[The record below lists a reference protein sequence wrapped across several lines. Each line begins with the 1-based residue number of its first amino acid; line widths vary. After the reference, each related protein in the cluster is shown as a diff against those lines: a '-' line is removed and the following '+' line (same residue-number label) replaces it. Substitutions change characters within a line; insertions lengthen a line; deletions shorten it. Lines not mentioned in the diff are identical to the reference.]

1 MGESGAGG
9 TSSTIS
15 RRKSLKKSLR
25 ESFRKLRRGRS
36 QKPGAKKPDTSAP
49 VGGITSR
56 QLAATTVDD
65 DLADGALHR
74 PIERQVESREFKP
87 VDDIPASVIRY
98 IYFVRTHITSNQ
110 QQTNSMWV
118 GTNTGII
125 YIYALQFV
133 AGSGAAAGPG
143 PSASGSKSI
152 SGKLI
157 ISFFLKILKI
167 FCPDFL
173 ISKETFRIKL
183 NQNMKY
189 LFLIICARK
198 FLNLK

>member
-1 MGESGAGG
+1 MGEAGAGG

-36 QKPGAKKPDTSAP
+36 QKPGAKKPDTAAP
-49 VGGITSR
+49 GAGGITSR
-56 QLAATTVDD
+56 QLAAAAVDD
-65 DLADGALHR
+65 DLADAALHR

-133 AGSGAAAGPG
+133 ASSAAGP
-143 PSASGSKSI
+143 STSGSKAI
-152 SGKLI
+152 SGK
-157 ISFFLKILKI
+157 
-167 FCPDFL
+167 
-173 ISKETFRIKL
+173 
-183 NQNMKY
+183 
-189 LFLIICARK
+189 
-198 FLNLK
+198 

>member
-1 MGESGAGG
+1 MVLAANNPTDSAGG
-9 TSSTIS
+9 TSATIS

-36 QKPGAKKPDTSAP
+36 QKPGAKKTVPGSEVATAK
-49 VGGITSR
+49 
-56 QLAATTVDD
+56 QLADD
-65 DLADGALHR
+65 DMSDAAMHR

-87 VDDIPASVIRY
+87 VDDIPPSVIRY

-133 AGSGAAAGPG
+133 INT
-143 PSASGSKSI
+143 ASVSSPKPAIGTSI
-152 SGKLI
+152 
-157 ISFFLKILKI
+157 
-167 FCPDFL
+167 
-173 ISKETFRIKL
+173 
-183 NQNMKY
+183 
-189 LFLIICARK
+189 
-198 FLNLK
+198 

>member
-1 MGESGAGG
+1 MGDTSGGG
-9 TSSTIS
+9 TSATIS

-36 QKPGAKKPDTSAP
+36 QKPGVKKLPDTNS
-49 VGGITSR
+49 GIGVTSR
-56 QLAATTVDD
+56 QLVGGGGGGAAGGDD
-65 DLADGALHR
+65 DLGDAGMHR

-133 AGSGAAAGPG
+133 GNQVNQAAVT
-143 PSASGSKSI
+143 KSQA
-152 SGKLI
+152 GKLLPC
-157 ISFFLKILKI
+157 SVRLDLKEGL
-167 FCPDFL
+167 
-173 ISKETFRIKL
+173 
-183 NQNMKY
+183 
-189 LFLIICARK
+189 
-198 FLNLK
+198 